1 MGIFDGFLK
10 QLATGDQ
17 IRDFRH
23 ASRLYVDNN
32 YALSPKYDWLYHVY
46 FDLNPTLTKVARDQ
60 VLEAGML
67 VKSVDLP
74 KFSIDTKTFNN
85 YNRPEVVQTKVKY
98 DTIQITFHDDQSDVV
113 RGFWFDYFNHY
124 YRDMDAS
131 YEDSSGTVHPSYHA
145 KNQYRLGQRD
155 IYNNFGYTPRSDSGV
170 NGAQYIQAIRIYS
183 LHQKKFSEYTLVNP
197 MIAQFSHGNHN
208 ASSNGSLEHSMTIAY
223 TTMLYASGYVT
234 QNTVK
239 GFADLHYDK
248 APSPLTAAG
257 GGTNSFLGP
266 GGIVSALDGFVQN
279 PVKGAFGLFRNFEKN
294 KNVDLKGLAEAELLT
309 AGMDILNGKDP
320 RDRFFVPAIG
330 SLANR
335 PGAGA
340 QSGPG
345 LAGAVAGSINSNG
358 SSIGLGTGLLIGG
371 AALALSGKPEL
382 GVGVAIAG
390 LITNSKG
397 QVTGGSLDKTVNI
410 EKPNA
415 ASDTS
420 NAAIASTALQAIS
433 SNSPLDFL
441 SFGGALLKVSQE
453 RAAKV
458 KAEEVKQQQQQQ
470 AINTAM
476 APTNA
481 GILTAIQSGSVQSG
495 VPSFQAGTNSSI
507 IGAITGNP
515 LQQTPYAS
523 SVIPAKSAVAGTEAN
538 QYIQNGNPQ
547 RIGGGYGNFT
557 STNPA
562 PSGGVTI

>member
-23 ASRLYVDNN
+23 ASRLFVDNN
-32 YALSPKYDWLYHVY
+32 YALSPKYDWMYHVY
-46 FDLNPTLTKVARDQ
+46 FDLNPTLTKVARDKI
-60 VLEAGML
+60 LEAGML
-67 VKSVDLP
+67 VKGVDLP
-74 KFSIDTKTFNN
+74 KFSIDTKTFNS

-98 DTIQITFHDDQSDVV
+98 DTVQITFHDDQSDVV
-113 RGFWFDYFNHY
+113 RGFWFDYFHHY

-131 YEDSSGTVHPSYHA
+131 YADSSGTVHPAYFS

-197 MIAQFSHGNHN
+197 MIVQFSHGNHN
-208 ASSNGSLEHSMTIAY
+208 SSGGGGLEHTMTLAY

-279 PVKGAFGLFRNFEKN
+279 PVKGAFGLFRSYEKN
-294 KNVDLKGLAEAELLT
+294 KNVDLKGLAKAELLT

-320 RDRFFVPAIG
+320 RDRFFVPSIG
-330 SLANR
+330 SLASR
-335 PGAGA
+335 PAAGESSA
-340 QSGPG
+340 AG
-345 LAGAVAGSINSNG
+345 LAGAAAGSVNSNG
-358 SSIGLGTGLLIGG
+358 SSIGLGTGLLLGG
-371 AALALSGKPEL
+371 AALALTGKPEL
-382 GVGVAIAG
+382 GAGVAIAG

-397 QVTGGSLDKTVNI
+397 QVTGGAIDKTVNI
-410 EKPNA
+410 EKPGTTDNT
-415 ASDTS
+415 SS
-420 NAAIASTALQAIS
+420 NAAIASAALQAIS
-433 SNSPLDFL
+433 SSSPLDFT
-441 SFGGALLKVSQE
+441 SFGGALLKVAQE
-453 RAAKV
+453 RAAKA
-458 KAEEVKQQQQQQ
+458 KAEEVKQQQQEQ
-470 AINTAM
+470 AVNTAM

-481 GILTAIQSGSVQSG
+481 GILTAIQSGSVQTG
-495 VPSFQAGTNSSI
+495 IPSFTAGTNSSI
-507 IGAITGNP
+507 IGAITNP
-515 LQQTPYAS
+515 LAQTPYAG
-523 SVIPAKSAVAGTEAN
+523 SVVPAKAAVAGSEAN
-538 QYIQNGNPQ
+538 QFIQNGNPQ

-562 PSGGVTI
+562 PPPVII

>member
-1 MGIFDGFLK
+1 MGIFDGFLQ

-46 FDLNPTLTKVARDQ
+46 FDLNPSLTKVARDK

-98 DTIQITFHDDQSDVV
+98 ETIQITFHDDQSDVV

-131 YEDSSGTVHPSYHA
+131 YEDSAGTVHSAYHA

-170 NGAQYIQAIRIYS
+170 NGAQYIQAIRVYS

-197 MIAQFSHGNHN
+197 MIVQFSHGSHN
-208 ASSNGSLEHSMTIAY
+208 ASGNGGLEHSMTIAY

-266 GGIVSALDGFVQN
+266 GGIVSALDAFVQN
-279 PVKGAFGLFRNFEKN
+279 PVKGAFGLFRSYEKN
-294 KNVDLKGLAEAELLT
+294 KNVDLKGLAEAELLN

-320 RDRFFVPAIG
+320 RDRFFVPSIG
-330 SLANR
+330 SLASR
-335 PGAGA
+335 P
-340 QSGPG
+340 SGGGTSIAG
-345 LAGAVAGSINSNG
+345 LAGSAPGSVDSNG
-358 SSIGLGTGLLIGG
+358 SSIGLGTGLLVGG

-382 GVGVAIAG
+382 GAGIAIAG

-397 QVTGGSLDKTVNI
+397 QVTGGAIDKTVNI
-410 EKPNA
+410 EKPTD
-415 ASDTS
+415 SS
-420 NAAIASTALQAIS
+420 NAAIASAALQAVS
-433 SNSPLDFL
+433 SSSPLDFL

-453 RAAKV
+453 RAAKA
-458 KAEEVKQQQQQQ
+458 KAEEVKQTQQQQ
-470 AINTAM
+470 AIDTAM

-495 VPSFQAGTNSSI
+495 VPSFMAGTNSGVV
-507 IGAITGNP
+507 GAITGNP

-523 SVIPAKSAVAGTEAN
+523 TIVPAQAAVAGSEAN
-538 QYIQNGNPQ
+538 QFIQNGNPKK
-547 RIGGGYGNFT
+547 IGGGYGNFT

-562 PSGGVTI
+562 PPPPTVTI

>member
-32 YALSPKYDWLYHVY
+32 YALSPKYDWMYHVY
-46 FDLNPTLTKVARDQ
+46 FDLDPTLTKVARDK

-67 VKSVDLP
+67 VKGVDLP

-113 RGFWFDYFNHY
+113 RGFWFDYFHHY

-131 YEDSSGTVHPSYHA
+131 YSDSTGAVNPAYHS

-155 IYNNFGYTPRSDSGV
+155 IYNNFGYTPRNNGGV
-170 NGAQYIQAIRIYS
+170 NGPQYIQAIRIYS

-197 MIAQFSHGNHN
+197 MIVQFSHGNHN
-208 ASSNGSLEHSMTIAY
+208 SGGNGGLEHTMTIAY

-257 GGTNSFLGP
+257 GGTNSILGP
-266 GGIVSALDGFVQN
+266 GGIVSALDAFVQN
-279 PVKGAFGLFRNFEKN
+279 PVKGAFGLFRSYEKN
-294 KNVDLKGLAEAELLT
+294 KNVDLKGLAKSELLT

-320 RDRFFVPAIG
+320 RDRFFVPSIG

-335 PGAGA
+335 PTAGGATTA
-340 QSGPG
+340 G
-345 LAGAVAGSINSNG
+345 LAGAVTGSINSNG

-371 AALALSGKPEL
+371 AALALTGKPEL
-382 GVGVAIAG
+382 GAGVAIAG

-397 QVTGGSLDKTVNI
+397 QVTGGTLDKTVNI
-410 EKPNA
+410 DKP
-415 ASDTS
+415 AS
-420 NAAIASTALQAIS
+420 AEQALQAMS
-433 SNSPLDFL
+433 SSSPLDFT
-441 SFGGALLKVSQE
+441 SFGGALLKVAKE
-453 RAAKV
+453 REAKA
-458 KAEEVKQQQQQQ
+458 KAEQEKKNKEQ
-470 AINTAM
+470 ADAWKSYYT
-476 APTNA
+476 TGA
-481 GILTAIQSGSVQSG
+481 GATGTTFS
-495 VPSFQAGTNSSI
+495 AGTNEATSSSS
-507 IGAITGNP
+507 P
-515 LQQTPYAS
+515 LAQTPYS
-523 SVIPAKSAVAGTEAN
+523 GTVVPSLTEVAGSEAGKF
-538 QYIQNGNPQ
+538 ITNGNPQ
-547 RIGGGYGNFT
+547 KIAGGYGNFT

-562 PSGGVTI
+562 PPTVTI

>member
-17 IRDFRH
+17 IRDFKH

-46 FDLNPTLTKVARDQ
+46 FDLNPTLTKVDRDK

-67 VKSVDLP
+67 VKGVDLP

-131 YEDSSGTVHPSYHA
+131 YSDSAGTVHASYHA

-197 MIAQFSHGNHN
+197 MITQFSHGNHQ
-208 ASSNGSLEHSMTIAY
+208 ASGNGGLEHSMTIAY

-234 QNTVK
+234 KDTVK

-266 GGIVSALDGFVQN
+266 GGIVSALDAFVQN
-279 PVKGAFGLFRNFEKN
+279 PVTGAFGLFRSFEKN
-294 KNVDLKGLAEAELLT
+294 KNVDLKGLAQAELLT
-309 AGMDILNGKDP
+309 AGMDILNGRDP

-330 SLANR
+330 SLASR
-335 PGAGA
+335 PAAGGTSIA
-340 QSGPG
+340 G
-345 LAGAVAGSINSNG
+345 LAGSVTGSINSNG
-358 SSIGLGTGLLIGG
+358 SSIGLGTGLLAGG
-371 AALALSGKPEL
+371 AALALAGKPEL
-382 GVGVAIAG
+382 GIGVAIAG

-397 QVTGGSLDKTVNI
+397 QVTGGAIDKTVNI
-410 EKPNA
+410 EKPTAEN
-415 ASDTS
+415 SS
-420 NAAIASTALQAIS
+420 NAAIASSALQAIS
-433 SNSPLDFL
+433 SSSPLDFF

-453 RAAKV
+453 RAAKA
-458 KAEEVKQQQQQQ
+458 KAEEVKQAQQQQ

-481 GILTAIQSGSVQSG
+481 GILTAIQSGAVQSG
-495 VPSFQAGTNSSI
+495 VPSFMAGTNSSI

-515 LQQTPYAS
+515 LQQTPYAGTI
-523 SVIPAKSAVAGTEAN
+523 VPAQAAVAGLEAN
-538 QYIQNGNPQ
+538 QFIQNGNPQ

-562 PSGGVTI
+562 PSSGTT

>member
-1 MGIFDGFLK
+1 MGIFDGFLQ

-46 FDLNPTLTKVARDQ
+46 FDLNPTLTKVSRDK

-98 DTIQITFHDDQSDVV
+98 DTIQVTFHDDQSDVV

-131 YEDSSGTVHPSYHA
+131 YSDSSGSVHPSYHA

-197 MIAQFSHGNHN
+197 MIVQFSHGNHN
-208 ASSNGSLEHSMTIAY
+208 SSSNGGLEHSMTIAY

-257 GGTNSFLGP
+257 GGTNSILGP
-266 GGIVSALDGFVQN
+266 GGIVSALDAVIQN
-279 PVKGAFGLFRNFEKN
+279 PVKGAFGLFRSYEKN
-294 KNVDLKGLAEAELLT
+294 KNVDLKGLAQAELLT

-320 RDRFFVPAIG
+320 RDRFFVPSIG

-335 PGAGA
+335 PGPGDPSTAGLGGA
-340 QSGPG
+340 APG
-345 LAGAVAGSINSNG
+345 SVNSNG
-358 SSIGLGTGLLIGG
+358 SSINLGTGLLIGG

-382 GVGVAIAG
+382 GAGVAIAG

-397 QVTGGSLDKTVNI
+397 QVTGGAIDKTVNI
-410 EKPNA
+410 EKPSDSSDA
-415 ASDTS
+415 A
-420 NAAIASTALQAIS
+420 ALQAVS
-433 SNSPLDFL
+433 SSSPLDFT
-441 SFGGALLKVSQE
+441 SFGGALLKVAKE
-453 RAAKV
+453 REDKA
-458 KAEEVKQQQQQQ
+458 KAEQEKKNKEQ
-470 AINTAM
+470 ADAYRSYYTTGAGKESTG
-476 APTNA
+476 PTF
-481 GILTAIQSGSVQSG
+481 TT
-495 VPSFQAGTNSSI
+495 GTDSTVTS
-507 IGAITGNP
+507 ASP
-515 LQQTPYAS
+515 LSQTPYS
-523 SVIPAKSAVAGTEAN
+523 GTVVSPQSEVAGAEASR
-538 QYIQNGNPQ
+538 YIQNGNPQ
-547 RIGGGYGNFT
+547 PALSYAGYPS
-557 STNPA
+557 STPPA
-562 PSGGVTI
+562 RPPTVTI

>member
-46 FDLNPTLTKVARDQ
+46 FDLNPTLTKVARDK

-67 VKSVDLP
+67 VKGVDLP

-113 RGFWFDYFNHY
+113 RGFWFDYFHHY

-131 YEDSSGTVHPSYHA
+131 YADSAGTVHPAYFS

-197 MIAQFSHGNHN
+197 MIVQFSHGNHN
-208 ASSNGSLEHSMTIAY
+208 ASSNGGLEHSMTIAY

-257 GGTNSFLGP
+257 GGTNSILGP
-266 GGIVSALDGFVQN
+266 GGIVSALDAFVQN
-279 PVKGAFGLFRNFEKN
+279 PVKGAFGLFRSYEKN
-294 KNVDLKGLAEAELLT
+294 KNVDLKGLAEAELLN

-320 RDRFFVPAIG
+320 RDRFFVPSVG
-330 SLANR
+330 SLASR
-335 PGAGA
+335 PPAGDL
-340 QSGPG
+340 ST
-345 LAGAVAGSINSNG
+345 AGIAGSAPGSVNSNG
-358 SSIGLGTGLLIGG
+358 SSISLGTGLVLGG

-382 GVGVAIAG
+382 GAGVAIAG

-397 QVTGGSLDKTVNI
+397 QVTGGAIDKTVNI
-410 EKPNA
+410 EKPN
-415 ASDTS
+415 DTS
-420 NAAIASTALQAIS
+420 NAAIASAALQAVS
-433 SNSPLDFL
+433 SSSPLDFT

-453 RAAKV
+453 RAAKA
-458 KAEEVKQQQQQQ
+458 KAEEVKQQQEQ
-470 AINTAM
+470 TAAATSK

-481 GILTAIQSGSVQSG
+481 GVLSSIQGVQGG
-495 VPSFQAGTNSSI
+495 VPSFFSRTNSASNSS
-507 IGAITGNP
+507 ATNP
-515 LQQTPYAS
+515 LSQTPYAS
-523 SVIPAKSAVAGTEAN
+523 TVVPPQPAVAGAEAN
-538 QYIQNGNPQ
+538 QFIQNGNPQ

-562 PSGGVTI
+562 PPTATI